1 MKNIFISLVFLSNVF
16 NSCKE
21 KKQTANEPVISAISI
36 IKGQLNHLDTSFY
49 QISKIETIK
58 GKTDTTYLKRE
69 EVRGFAFSFLSLTDI
84 SQSNYSEN
92 YIEERLIDEGQNTL
106 SITATAK
113 NEQQEVQKQIIIIP
127 LDELASGKVE
137 SIYIDRSVQMKDS
150 SIQQKLFWQIGQ
162 YFQVGS
168 IIQKGSD
175 PEIIHIRKVKWD

>member
-1 MKNIFISLVFLSNVF
+1 MKNIFILLSFLSIGF

-21 KKQTANEPVISAISI
+21 KKEKTDEPVISAISI

-49 QISKIETIK
+49 QITKIETFD
-58 GKTDTTYLKRE
+58 GKTDTSYLKRE
-69 EVRGFAFSFLSLTDI
+69 EVRGLASDFISLTDI
-84 SQSNYSEN
+84 AQNDYSEN

-113 NEQQEVQKQIIIIP
+113 NEQLEIQKQIIIIP

-137 SIYIDRSVQMKDS
+137 SIYIDRSVQVNDS
-150 SIQQKLFWQIGQ
+150 SIQQKLFWQLGQ

-168 IIQKGSD
+168 IIQKGNA

>member
-1 MKNIFISLVFLSNVF
+1 MKNIFILLAFLSIGF
-16 NSCKE
+16 SSCEEKKE
-21 KKQTANEPVISAISI
+21 KSNEPVISAISI

-49 QISKIETIK
+49 QISKIETID
-58 GKTDTTYLKRE
+58 GKADTAYLKRE
-69 EVRGFAFSFLSLTDI
+69 EVRGLASDFLSLTDI
-84 SQSNYSEN
+84 SQKDYSEN

-113 NEQQEVQKQIIIIP
+113 NEQQEIQKQIIIIP
-127 LDELASGKVE
+127 LDEFASGKVE
-137 SIYIDRSVQMKDS
+137 SIYIDRSVQIKDS

-168 IIQKGSD
+168 IIQKGSA